1 MRFQFLSNI
10 SNIVLNNVY
19 CKGLA
24 NPSNI
29 QLVTLDILPNLQ
41 VATLQAL
48 SNTVPNASIVNASQ
62 LLIGNAADYNYS
74 MIFTSNNAVK
84 LNIDGTI

>member
-10 SNIVLNNVY
+10 SNIVLSNVF
-19 CKGLA
+19 CKGLS

-48 SNTVPNASIVNASQ
+48 SNTTPNASVVNGSQ

-74 MIFTSNNAVK
+74 LIFTSNNAIK
-84 LNIDGTI
+84 LNIDGLT